1 MCSILG
7 LIDFKNKYPNKKEN
21 IYKLNKLMNHRG
33 PDDEGFFNDEL
44 VSLAFNRLSIIDLNT
59 GNQPIIRNNIVTI
72 FNGEIYNFKEI
83 KKDLEKK
90 IINF

>member
-83 KKDLEKK
+83 KKDLRK

>member
-21 IYKLNKLMNHRG
+21 IYKLNKLMNHRAQMMRV
-33 PDDEGFFNDEL
+33 FNDEL

-72 FNGEIYNFKEI
+72 FNGEIYNFK
-83 KKDLEKK
+83 KLKDLEKK

>member
-59 GNQPIIRNNIVTI
+59 GNQPIIRNNILLFLMVKSTI
-72 FNGEIYNFKEI
+72 S
-83 KKDLEKK
+83 KKLKK
-90 IINF
+90 IWRKKL